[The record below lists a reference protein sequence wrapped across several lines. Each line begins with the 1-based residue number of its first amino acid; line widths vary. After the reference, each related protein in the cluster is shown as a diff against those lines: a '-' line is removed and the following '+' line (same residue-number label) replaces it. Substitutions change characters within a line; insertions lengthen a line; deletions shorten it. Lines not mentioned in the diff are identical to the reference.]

1 MCHHPGYPVLMLA
14 TFCFS
19 MLLTVGVCR
28 TRSKIS
34 ICKDSPEFS
43 SDETMNLVL
52 QPRKH
57 SMTYNRTDTEQTA
70 STQQD
75 SKCPRNGFSGTP
87 PLSTCPHYT
96 MLNFDPNR
104 IPQLVFEA
112 RCRCKTCLTATGN
125 SKGQC
130 KPVYYYRHVLQKD
143 TTKDEECYFRK
154 VKAFSV
160 GCHCIGYSVQPGP
173 SRSPE

>member
-1 MCHHPGYPVLMLA
+1 MCHHPGYPMLMLA
-14 TFCFS
+14 SFCLY
-19 MLLTVGVCR
+19 MLFTVGVCKK
-28 TRSKIS
+28 RSEPT

-43 SDETMNLVL
+43 VDETMNLLL
-52 QPRKH
+52 QPPKH
-57 SMTYNRTDTEQTA
+57 SMPFNRTDTEKTT
-70 STQQD
+70 STQED
-75 SKCPRNGFSGTP
+75 SRCPGNGFGGTP

-96 MLNFDPNR
+96 VLNYDPNR

-112 RCRCKTCLTATGN
+112 RCRCKTCLTETGS

-143 TTKDEECYFRK
+143 TNKAKECYFRK

-160 GCHCIGYSVQPGP
+160 GCHCIGYNVQPD
-173 SRSPE
+173 SPKTPR